1 MRRREFITTLGGAA
15 ATAAWPLAARAQQ
28 PAIPVI
34 GFLGSGSR
42 ESDVRVS
49 SFRQG
54 LSETG
59 IVEGR
64 NAAIEYRWA
73 EGQHDRLPA
82 LAAEM
87 VRLHVA
93 VIITTSTPGALA
105 AKAATREIPIV
116 FYIGVDPVEVGFV
129 ASLNRPGGQLTGV
142 TNFGVKLGPKQ
153 LELAH
158 ELVPTATTMALLVN
172 PTSPTLAEPQ
182 TRNMQVAA
190 RMLGL
195 KLHVLHASADR
206 DFDTVFAT
214 LAQLKAGAL
223 MIGTDTFFYSRSE
236 HLAAL
241 TMRHGVPAIYQ
252 YREFAAAGGLMSYGT
267 TIADAYRQVGI
278 YAGKI
283 LQGAKPAELP
293 VQQVVKVELIINL
306 KAAKALGLSVPL
318 PLLGRADEVI
328 E

>member
-1 MRRREFITTLGGAA
+1 
-15 ATAAWPLAARAQQ
+15 
-28 PAIPVI
+28 
-34 GFLGSGSR
+34 
-42 ESDVRVS
+42 
-49 SFRQG
+49 
-54 LSETG
+54 
-59 IVEGR
+59 
-64 NAAIEYRWA
+64 
-73 EGQHDRLPA
+73 

>member
-1 MRRREFITTLGGAA
+1 M
-15 ATAAWPLAARAQQ
+15 
-28 PAIPVI
+28 
-34 GFLGSGSR
+34 
-42 ESDVRVS
+42 
-49 SFRQG
+49 
-54 LSETG
+54 
-59 IVEGR
+59 
-64 NAAIEYRWA
+64 
-73 EGQHDRLPA
+73 
-82 LAAEM
+82 
-87 VRLHVA
+87 
-93 VIITTSTPGALA
+93 IITTSTPGALA

-158 ELVPTATTMALLVN
+158 ELLPTATTMALLVN

-182 TRNMQVAA
+182 SRDMQAAA
-190 RMLGL
+190 RRLGL

-214 LAQLKAGAL
+214 LAQLQAGAL
-223 MIGTDTFFYSRSE
+223 IIGTDTFFYSRSE

-241 TMRHGVPAIYQ
+241 TMRHGFPAIYQ

-267 TIADAYRQVGI
+267 TMADAYRQVGI

-293 VQQVVKVELIINL
+293 VQQVVKVELVINL
-306 KAAKALGLSVPL
+306 KTAKALGLTVPL
-318 PLLGRADEVI
+318 MLLGRADEVI